1 VLEDVPYGLVFNS
14 ALARIVKVPTPV
26 TDAIVTLHS
35 TLYGQDFRAANPL
48 LAALGLSTATRDS
61 LLAAARQSRLRAA
74 GSSIVDRTDYGVRLA
89 CPCEM
94 GAPPPAAFG
103 TRDFHRALRGKR
115 QPVEQRL
122 ACAGRRDRSL
132 ASPTDN
138 TGRVALRHA
147 AS

>member
-61 LLAAARQSRLRAA
+61 LLGRCTAIAA
-74 GSSIVDRTDYGVRLA
+74 
-89 CPCEM
+89 
-94 GAPPPAAFG
+94 
-103 TRDFHRALRGKR
+103 
-115 QPVEQRL
+115 
-122 ACAGRRDRSL
+122 
-132 ASPTDN
+132 
-138 TGRVALRHA
+138 
-147 AS
+147 